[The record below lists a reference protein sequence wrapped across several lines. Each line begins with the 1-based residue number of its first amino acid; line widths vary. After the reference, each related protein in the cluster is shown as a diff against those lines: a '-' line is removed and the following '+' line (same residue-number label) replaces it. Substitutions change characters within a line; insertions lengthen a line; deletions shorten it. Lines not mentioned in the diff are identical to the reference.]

1 MPEEVTSAELLT
13 TEPTVLA
20 ARRPKI
26 LVIEEDRDVALLL
39 RRQLEAEGYSVLL
52 AGSGQDAL
60 WLAREEQPQLI
71 TLDILLPDID
81 GFEVLEQLK
90 DHPITAPIPV
100 IIVSM
105 LGEVDKGYTLG
116 AVDYVVKPFS
126 EDQLLN
132 SVRQALGP
140 MQRENGAEPTRNN
153 LLVVD
158 DEPDIVTFLE
168 QSLSVHGYQ
177 IRSASNGYE
186 ALERISESTPDLIL
200 LDLRMPVMDGYEV
213 IRHLKSDE
221 TTMGIPIIVMT
232 ASPVDKERDKV
243 RVLGM
248 GVAQYMTKPLSV
260 ETIVAEIKR
269 ATMER

>member
-1 MPEEVTSAELLT
+1 
-13 TEPTVLA
+13 
-20 ARRPKI
+20 
-26 LVIEEDRDVALLL
+26 LL
-39 RRQLEAEGYSVLL
+39 RHQLEAEGYNVLL

-90 DHPITAPIPV
+90 DHPVTAPIPV

-105 LGEVDKGYTLG
+105 LGEADKGYALG

-126 EDQLLN
+126 EEQLLK
-132 SVRQALGP
+132 SVRQALGSI
-140 MQRENGAEPTRNN
+140 QKEGEAGPTRNN

-158 DEPDIVTFLE
+158 DEADIVTYLE
-168 QSLSVHGYQ
+168 QALSVHGYQ
-177 IRSASNGYE
+177 VRSASNGAD
-186 ALERISESTPDLIL
+186 ALERIRESIPDLIL

-213 IRHLKSDE
+213 IRRLKSDIV
-221 TTMGIPIIVMT
+221 TMGIPIIVIT

-243 RVLGM
+243 QVLGM

-269 ATMER
+269 ATTER